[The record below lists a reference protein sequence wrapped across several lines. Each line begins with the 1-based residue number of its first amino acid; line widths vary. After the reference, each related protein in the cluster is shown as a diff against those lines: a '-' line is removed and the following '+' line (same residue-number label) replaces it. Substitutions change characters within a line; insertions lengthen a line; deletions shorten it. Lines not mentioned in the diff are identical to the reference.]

1 MTDDPEWTY
10 LNDRHFKV
18 RLRVRMNRL
27 YQQRRQVHFELA
39 ENSLKVLSIVMGSAA
54 MANLSGPVLLQVF
67 GGGLVAFA
75 AASLVFGWG
84 NKARDAGR
92 RAVEW
97 AGLERDIEA
106 VGERTFTE
114 AHLAQWFARCS
125 DIEATEPA
133 MARRLLERCY
143 RQACESFGV
152 KPSPGGPSAA
162 WMPDVVVP

>member
-1 MTDDPEWTY
+1 MTDDTEWKY
-10 LNDRHFKV
+10 LHDRRFNV
-18 RLRVRMNRL
+18 RLHVRMNRL

-39 ENSLKVLSIVMGSAA
+39 ENALKVASIVMGSAA
-54 MANLSGPVLLQVF
+54 MATLASPELLQIF
-67 GGGLVAFA
+67 GGGLVILASS
-75 AASLVFGWG
+75 SLVFGWG

-106 VGERTFTE
+106 AGERTFTE
-114 AHLAQWFARCS
+114 AHLAQWCARCA

-133 MARRLLERCY
+133 MATRLLERCY

-152 KPSPGGPSAA
+152 PPSPGGPRAA